1 LLAGR
6 QWPSRLT
13 LATQWRRLD
22 DGGAE
27 DIADWCGEVIAPTLI
42 VLDTLAG
49 VKPERQSRD
58 TNYEGDYR
66 ALVDVHRLANERQIA
81 VVALHHTRKMD
92 AEDPLD
98 TISGTLGLVGCA
110 DTGLVLARG
119 SQGTSLYIR
128 GRDVEESEHAIS
140 FAKESCRWTI
150 LGDAAEV
157 RRSGERNALLDVL
170 RNASEP
176 MTPAE
181 LAASVGMLPNNVKQL
196 LFKMVKSGEV
206 MKTTRGQYVDPH
218 NFDNPITNG
227 GGHA

>member
-1 LLAGR
+1 
-6 QWPSRLT
+6 
-13 LATQWRRLD
+13 
-22 DGGAE
+22 
-27 DIADWCGEVIAPTLI
+27 
-42 VLDTLAG
+42 

-66 ALVDVHRLANERQIA
+66 ALLDVHRLANERSLA

-92 AEDPLD
+92 ADDPLD

-119 SQGTSLYIR
+119 SQGTSLYVR

-140 FAKESCRWTI
+140 FGKESCRWTI

-157 RRSGERNALLDVL
+157 RRSGERNTLLEAL
-170 RNASEP
+170 RNATEP
-176 MTPAE
+176 MSPTE
-181 LAASVGMLPNNVKQL
+181 LAASVGMPPNNVKQL
-196 LFKMVKSGEV
+196 LFKMMKSGEV

-218 NFDNPITNG
+218 NFDNAITSG